1 MSGKSRVLV
10 GALAVLVLTGVGY
23 YYWSMKSAAEL
34 QKKTAAAAAPPPP
47 SVGIIEVK
55 RQDIPFDLAYAGR
68 VAGFRT
74 VEIRS
79 LVTGTI
85 LKREYPEGERVKQ
98 GDVLFRIDPRPYQ
111 AALDRANAQL
121 AQARA
126 TRTLTE
132 ENFDRI
138 EELARKQVA
147 TPKQLDDARAA
158 RDQAR
163 GAVQSVEADIEN
175 AKLNLEFTVIKAP
188 VSGPTA
194 LLSPPEGSIAQAQ
207 QTVLTTITQLD
218 PAYVNFS
225 TTDAEFREFRQMNE
239 ARAKPLTE
247 DDISVALQYGD
258 GTTYP
263 HVGKVSVSSQTVDQ
277 RTGTLQIRSIFPNP
291 DGALLP
297 GQFVRLIIKG
307 VVLQNAVLIPQQAVS
322 QTPQGMSVYTINST
336 GNAEVRPI
344 KLDREVRNG
353 WIIKEGLNDGDKV
366 IVDGVMRV
374 RPGAPVRPSPY
385 TPKGSSGAQKAQAS
399 NTPAKD
405 GPGKDSPAAKDAPV
419 GQDKK

>member
-1 MSGKSRVLV
+1 MSGKSRVFI
-10 GALAVLVLTGVGY
+10 GALAVLMLAGGGY
-23 YYWSMKSAAEL
+23 YYWSMKSAIEL
-34 QKKTAAAAAPPPP
+34 QKRNAAAASPPPP
-47 SVGIIEVK
+47 SVGIVEVK
-55 RQDIPFDLAYAGR
+55 RRDIPFDLAYAGR

-74 VEIRS
+74 VEVRS

-111 AALDRANAQL
+111 ATLDRANAQL

-126 TRTLTE
+126 TRTQAE

-138 EELARKQVA
+138 EELAKKQVA

-163 GAVQSVEADIEN
+163 GAVQSVEADIEI

-207 QTVLTTITQLD
+207 QTLLTTITQLD

-239 ARAKPLTE
+239 ARNKPLTE
-247 DDISVALQYGD
+247 DDISVALQFGD
-258 GTTYP
+258 GAPYP

-297 GQFVRLIIKG
+297 GQFVRVLIKG

-322 QTPQGMSVYTINST
+322 QSPQGMSVYTINSA
-336 GNAEVRPI
+336 GNAEIRPI
-344 KLDREVRNG
+344 TLDREVGNG
-353 WIIKEGLNDGDKV
+353 WIVKEGLNDGDKV

-374 RPGAPVRPSPY
+374 RPGAPVQASPY
-385 TPKGSSGAQKAQAS
+385 APKRNPGAKDGTAS
-399 NTPAKD
+399 ALPAKD
-405 GPGKDSPAAKDAPV
+405 TAKETTAAKDAPA